1 MQQKLS
7 TQQSCSTALSVLLAQ
22 GSAGAGSSL
31 LPRAHTALLG
41 VTELPVAALCSWSDS
56 SRGALACWVPAVL
69 TAKTRAHFLPEKP
82 LCSLSFL
89 LLAMEAN
96 KQRPLNVSALRSRFP
111 LLQELFH
118 SQTLTV
124 SHGAEMPIPMPAMG
138 SDQDRPVHTADA
150 VLLEIT
156 HFLLFPLSL

>member
-1 MQQKLS
+1 
-7 TQQSCSTALSVLLAQ
+7 
-22 GSAGAGSSL
+22 
-31 LPRAHTALLG
+31 
-41 VTELPVAALCSWSDS
+41 
-56 SRGALACWVPAVL
+56 
-69 TAKTRAHFLPEKP
+69 
-82 LCSLSFL
+82 
-89 LLAMEAN
+89 MEAN
-96 KQRPLNVSALRSRFP
+96 KQRPLNVSALRSWFP

-156 HFLLFPLSL
+156 HFLLFPLSLWKGEKKPHKQQRALHLLLHDSSWMQLIKRW